1 MITAIQV
8 LTTTVKFE
16 PSIAPELFYFHHSGQ
31 AMKSLVTEIYLLQEV
46 SMNEGG
52 PLNHH
57 GQQLT
62 TWSIDTVLLAY
73 APMAASHYAMVNI
86 CTKHSTVE

>member
-1 MITAIQV
+1 MIIAIHV
-8 LTTTVKFE
+8 LTTAVKFE
-16 PSIAPELFYFHHSGQ
+16 PAIAPELFYCHHSVQ

-52 PLNHH
+52 PLNHL

-62 TWSIDTVLLAY
+62 W
-73 APMAASHYAMVNI
+73 
-86 CTKHSTVE
+86 

>member
-1 MITAIQV
+1 MIIAIQV
-8 LTTTVKFE
+8 L
-16 PSIAPELFYFHHSGQ
+16 IAPELFYCHHSVQ

-52 PLNHH
+52 PLDHL

-62 TWSIDTVLLAY
+62 W
-73 APMAASHYAMVNI
+73 
-86 CTKHSTVE
+86 